1 MPLPKSH
8 PHARKQ
14 SVIDPSLASETSSE
28 FPSSLSLPSN
38 LASYASSASSSS
50 SVPPSPATSVS
61 ALSNYSI
68 GLDPITETPS
78 ITPPTSTR
86 ALADPLSVPPST
98 SRRGSLHASTSPAP
112 ISLAG
117 ARLHSPAPVKPG
129 NPFDPSIAGHSRS
142 RGGGSLSHLTAS
154 IGLGQPPTSNVP
166 KHARSH
172 STQVK
177 LPPTKP
183 QQPPRTAFSSS
194 FAPPNTEV
202 LLWSYAQLIGIVEL
216 DESSGIVALG
226 TLSQLRGKLNSLRT
240 DGVVGGGRMD
250 IGAPLSPSPVSG
262 GGTRSRRSFISSLW
276 GGSRSGP
283 PQGSSSSGPAATA
296 FGFGMNALSSLL
308 GSPSLSPVVT
318 SFANNGNNYS
328 SPMTGLSGGLPAS
341 ALPTFE
347 TQPSLLAVDLNLGPG
362 ESRSCESVCTSLV
375 LGEVDSGVEGPSCR
389 YIQRAAPSRPPA
401 NVQRQGYEVLVPPCA
416 RIVAR

>member
-14 SVIDPSLASETSSE
+14 SVIDPSLAAEAE
-28 FPSSLSLPSN
+28 FPSSASLPSN
-38 LASYASSASSSS
+38 LSHYASSASSSS

-61 ALSNYSI
+61 ALSNYSMA
-68 GLDPITETPS
+68 LDPITETPS
-78 ITPPTSTR
+78 ITPPSFVRPPT
-86 ALADPLSVPPST
+86 DPLSLPSST
-98 SRRGSLHASTSPAP
+98 SGRGSLRPPTSQAP
-112 ISLAG
+112 VSSAG
-117 ARLHSPAPVKPG
+117 ARLYSPTPVKPID
-129 NPFDPSIAGHSRS
+129 PFDTSHLGHSRN
-142 RGGGSLSHLTAS
+142 RGGSLSHVSPA
-154 IGLGQPPTSNVP
+154 IGLGQPPTTATSS

-177 LPPTKP
+177 PPPPKP

-216 DESSGIVALG
+216 DETSGIVAMD
-226 TLSQLRGKLNSLRT
+226 TLAYLRGKLNSLRT

-250 IGAPLSPSPVSG
+250 IGAPLTPSPVSAG
-262 GGTRSRRSFISSLW
+262 GARTRRSFISSLW
-276 GGSRSGP
+276 GG
-283 PQGSSSSGPAATA
+283 GSSSHPGRPGSSPGSPAATA
-296 FGFGMNALSSLL
+296 FGFGMNALTSLL
-308 GSPSLSPVVT
+308 GSPILSPVVT
-318 SFANNGNNYS
+318 SFTGETGSYS

-362 ESRSCESVCTSLV
+362 ENRSCGSFL
-375 LGEVDSGVEGPSCR
+375 
-389 YIQRAAPSRPPA
+389 I
-401 NVQRQGYEVLVPPCA
+401 
-416 RIVAR
+416 